1 MPNVEDS
8 DVPLL
13 QSNSRR
19 QRAPLAKSDLP
30 MMNDMDEYICYGD
43 RVAFLCEGQLLALTR
58 KFNLTYQQMALLA
71 ASTLATGGLMGIAG
85 FFVWRKGLFRK
96 RYAALFGDE
105 IYNEDDLIGP
115 EDQSTVTLDNVPL
128 LGGERDIRS
137 KTQSTITSSRITTTS
152 GVAGEPDAP
161 VGGSKAAHG
170 SVAFRLFEFD
180 PKKQQLVFSSVG
192 LPVKFGTPLVVVHAE
207 TGRAIRYLTHRGAV
221 TISKP
226 PVNLAFHRQVRA
238 SLFAME
244 ESAVHLNSIKRSR
257 PQSALVSSSNTSNNN
272 GEAGGVLRATVAD
285 PTSRDD
291 DAEAEQSEQAAM
303 STGQGD
309 FMVDLVDQSQN
320 QGQSQRQVQVLTS
333 YPRGRKLQNLSNVP
347 TNKQRPRSRMQQQSA
362 RSMQYSAQRRSLDLS
377 SSSAAAFR
385 AAISDPRTQQPTRS
399 YGDDAIGAT
408 VVNITDTT
416 NTSSG
421 RGRRRAASSSASAI
435 QGSGS
440 NAFYRSISE
449 SYMNMVSDI
458 TDTLQQTRDRQR
470 DRQELR
476 RRQKVLMK
484 DLPNMSFNN
493 PLGKYYVATVEP
505 VRHQTTGSNY
515 RLPVAPSD
523 EYLRWGQPMS
533 VVAKFNGRACGIRP
547 REYYKDSDL
556 YLTTEATPTTIVPL
570 REDGDLKCMAKES
583 TRFLAHLEKRQVSV
597 SVGTYNVWMMPRKV
611 SAFTSC
617 SPKKNTRARLIGD
630 LLPPCDI
637 WVLTECFDYRARDI
651 LLDKMTEAGYFF
663 FSPTVGHKRV
673 NKTNMR
679 KLLNGGV
686 LLASKYPI
694 LSVRVKLFEGA
705 CAGADKL
712 ADKGV
717 LYCKI
722 LKDGLLVHVFS
733 THLQAWNDPLS
744 RTMRKLQMDM
754 IANFMR
760 AMDIDE
766 VNDVVLFVGDLNVD
780 YWLNKTNKEYDEML
794 NIFGATDPS
803 VVQPRKLGK
812 ASDSDKKES
821 AAEFKHL
828 RKYSFDPRVN
838 ALAAD
843 GLSTDGSLELL
854 DYILYSRT
862 HRQPKTASSWVQPL
876 TTSQPW
882 MWRNQPQYNL
892 SDHFPVVSEFTFE
905 M

>member
-1 MPNVEDS
+1 MPNVEDAE
-8 DVPLL
+8 VPLL
-13 QSNSRR
+13 QNSR
-19 QRAPLAKSDLP
+19 RAPLAKSDLP
-30 MMNDMDEYICYGD
+30 TMTDMDEYICYGD

-105 IYNEDDLIGP
+105 IYNEQDLGGL
-115 EDQSTVTLDNVPL
+115 EQESNVTVDVPL
-128 LGGERDIRS
+128 LGSDRDIRS

-244 ESAVHLNSIKRSR
+244 ESAVHLNSIKRTR
-257 PQSALVSSSNTSNNN
+257 PQSLTTALISSNNSNNN
-272 GEAGGVLRATVAD
+272 NNGALRATVAD
-285 PTSRDD
+285 PSMTDEQQ
-291 DAEAEQSEQAAM
+291 AAEQNEQAMVPA
-303 STGQGD
+303 SHGD
-309 FMVDLVDQSQN
+309 YMVDLADQMQN

-333 YPRGRKLQNLSNVP
+333 YPRGRKLQNLNSVQSNR
-347 TNKQRPRSRMQQQSA
+347 QRPRSRNQQQSA
-362 RSMQYSAQRRSLDLS
+362 RAMQYSAQRRSLDLS
-377 SSSAAAFR
+377 SSTAAAFS
-385 AAISDPRTQQPTRS
+385 AAIDDPRSRGPASS
-399 YGDDAIGAT
+399 YGDDPTGTA
-408 VVNITDTT
+408 VVNLTDTS
-416 NTSSG
+416 NASSG

-458 TDTLQQTRDRQR
+458 TDTLQQQRDRQR

-476 RRQKVLMK
+476 RRQKALMK

-493 PLGKYYVATVEP
+493 PLGKYYIATVEP

-523 EYLRWGQPMS
+523 EFLRWGQPMS
-533 VVAKFNGRACGIRP
+533 LMAKFNGRACGIRP

-556 YLTTEATPTTIVPL
+556 YLTTEAMPTTMVPL

-583 TRFLAHLEKRQVSV
+583 TRYLAHLEKRQVNL

-611 SAFTSC
+611 SAFTNC

-651 LLDKMTEAGYFF
+651 LLDKMSEAGYFF
-663 FSPTVGHKRV
+663 FSPTVGHKRM
-673 NKTNMR
+673 NKSNMR

-722 LKDGLLVHVFS
+722 LKDGMLVHVFS

-754 IANFMR
+754 VSNFMR

-766 VNDVVLFVGDLNVD
+766 VNDVVLFVGDLNVN
-780 YWLNKTNKEYDEML
+780 YWLNKTNQEYDEML
-794 NIFGATDPS
+794 NIFEAKDPS
-803 VVQPRKLGK
+803 VVHPRKLGNV
-812 ASDSDKKES
+812 SDSDKKES

-876 TTSQPW
+876 TTTQPW
-882 MWRNQPQYNL
+882 MWRGQPQFNL

>member
-1 MPNVEDS
+1 MSNVDELDEL
-8 DVPLL
+8 PLL
-13 QSNSRR
+13 QSKS
-19 QRAPLAKSDLP
+19 QRIVHPCHKTK
-30 MMNDMDEYICYGD
+30 NDSSHVNEEYICYGD
-43 RVAFLCEGQLLALTR
+43 RIAFLCDGQLLALTR
-58 KFNLTYQQMALLA
+58 KFNLTYQQMALVA
-71 ASTLATGGLMGIAG
+71 ASTLASGGLMGIAG
-85 FFVWRKGLFRK
+85 FFIWRKGLFRK
-96 RYAALFGDE
+96 RYAALFGDKV
-105 IYNEDDLIGP
+105 YNEDEVKRH
-115 EDQSTVTLDNVPL
+115 EDQVAHESGESVPL
-128 LGGERDIRS
+128 LGEQGHCS
-137 KTQSTITSSRITTTS
+137 KRKSTGNATS
-152 GVAGEPDAP
+152 GYTRT
-161 VGGSKAAHG
+161 SKAAGDMENSVQGHKNRVQHG

-180 PKKQQLVFSSVG
+180 VKTQQLVFASLG

-226 PVNLAFHRQVRA
+226 PVNLAFYRQVRA

-244 ESAVHLNSIKRSR
+244 EAAVHYNAIKRTR
-257 PQSALVSSSNTSNNN
+257 PQSLMTARVASSNLNNN
-272 GEAGGVLRATVAD
+272 NHGDARPEAD
-285 PTSRDD
+285 PTAKDEDQIHEYEVNDLTVRS
-291 DAEAEQSEQAAM
+291 SVSQA
-303 STGQGD
+303 D
-309 FMVDLVDQSQN
+309 FIVELTDESQN
-320 QGQSQRQVQVLTS
+320 RGHTQRQVHVLSS
-333 YPRGRKLQNLSNVP
+333 YPRGRKLQNLSNVSS
-347 TNKQRPRSRMQQQSA
+347 KRPRSCMQKHSA
-362 RSMQYSAQRRSLDLS
+362 SVTQCSVPRRSFDTTS
-377 SSSAAAFR
+377 STPTAF
-385 AAISDPRTQQPTRS
+385 Q
-399 YGDDAIGAT
+399 AT
-408 VVNITDTT
+408 IDVPNSQRITDA
-416 NTSSG
+416 NTPSRRGHRRSSTLSVPG
-421 RGRRRAASSSASAI
+421 M

-440 NAFYRSISE
+440 SAFYRSISE

-458 TDTLQQTRDRQR
+458 TDTLQQQRDRQR

-476 RRQKVLMK
+476 RRQKALMR

-493 PLGKYYVATVEP
+493 HLGKYYVATIEP

-533 VVAKFNGRACGIRP
+533 LISKFNGRACGIRP

-556 YLTTEATPTTIVPL
+556 YLTTESSSTTLVPL
-570 REDGDLKCMAKES
+570 REDGDLRCMAKES
-583 TRFLAHLEKRQVSV
+583 TRYLAHLEKRQVTL

-617 SPKKNTRARLIGD
+617 SPRKNTRARMIGD
-630 LLPPCDI
+630 VLPPCDI
-637 WVLTECFDYRARDI
+637 WVLTECFDYRARNI
-651 LLDKMTEAGYFF
+651 LRDKMSAAGYFF
-663 FSPTVGHKRV
+663 FSPTVGHKRM
-673 NKTNMR
+673 NKSNMR

-722 LKDGLLVHVFS
+722 LKDGLLVHVFA
-733 THLQAWNDPLS
+733 THLQAWNDPFARS
-744 RTMRKLQMDM
+744 VRKMQMDM
-754 IANFMR
+754 IAKFMS

-780 YWLNKTNKEYDEML
+780 YWLNKTNQEYDEML
-794 NIFGATDPS
+794 EIFEAKDS
-803 VVQPRKLGK
+803 SIIRPRTFGN
-812 ASDSDKKES
+812 ASNSDKKQS
-821 AAEFKHL
+821 VAEFKHMC
-828 RKYSFDPRVN
+828 KYSFDPRLN
-838 ALAAD
+838 ALAAE

-876 TTSQPW
+876 TTTSPW
-882 MWRNQPQYNL
+882 KWHGQPQYNL

>member
-1 MPNVEDS
+1 MPNVEDA

-30 MMNDMDEYICYGD
+30 MMTDMDEYICYGD

-96 RYAALFGDE
+96 RYAALFGNE
-105 IYNEDDLIGP
+105 IYNEDDLICP
-115 EDQSTVTLDNVPL
+115 EDQSTLTLDNVPL
-128 LGGERDIRS
+128 L
-137 KTQSTITSSRITTTS
+137 
-152 GVAGEPDAP
+152 GEPDAP

-180 PKKQQLVFSSVG
+180 PKKQQLVFSSV
-192 LPVKFGTPLVVVHAE
+192 
-207 TGRAIRYLTHRGAV
+207 GAV

-272 GEAGGVLRATVAD
+272 REVGALRATVAD
-285 PTSRDD
+285 PTNRDEQ
-291 DAEAEQSEQAAM
+291 EAEQNEQAM
-303 STGQGD
+303 ESTGQGD

-320 QGQSQRQVQVLTS
+320 QGPSQRQVQVLTS
-333 YPRGRKLQNLSNVP
+333 YPRGRKLQNLNPSN
-347 TNKQRPRSRMQQQSA
+347 KHRPRNRKQQQSA
-362 RSMQYSAQRRSLDLS
+362 RSMQYNDQRRSLDVTS
-377 SSSAAAFR
+377 STSAAFR
-385 AAISDPRTQQPTRS
+385 AAISDPRTQQPARS

-421 RGRRRAASSSASAI
+421 RGRRRASSSSASAI
-435 QGSGS
+435 QGSGP

-458 TDTLQQTRDRQR
+458 TDTLQQQRDRQR
-470 DRQELR
+470 DRQELK
-476 RRQKVLMK
+476 RRQKALMK

-533 VVAKFNGRACGIRP
+533 VVAKYNGRACGIRP

-583 TRFLAHLEKRQVSV
+583 TRYLAHLEKRQVNV
-597 SVGTYNVWMMPRKV
+597 SERVHEL
-611 SAFTSC
+611 F
-617 SPKKNTRARLIGD
+617 PKKNTRARLIGD

-694 LSVRVKLFEGA
+694 LSVR
-705 CAGADKL
+705 
-712 ADKGV
+712 
-717 LYCKI
+717 I

-754 IANFMR
+754 VANFMR

-780 YWLNKTNKEYDEML
+780 YWLNKTNQEYDEML
-794 NIFGATDPS
+794 NIFEAKDPS
-803 VVQPRKLGK
+803 VVRHGNSETL
-812 ASDSDKKES
+812 

-862 HRQPKTASSWVQPL
+862 HRQPTTASSWVQPL

>member
-421 RGRRRAASSSASAI
+421 RGRGRAASSSASAI

>member
-1 MPNVEDS
+1 
-8 DVPLL
+8 
-13 QSNSRR
+13 
-19 QRAPLAKSDLP
+19 
-30 MMNDMDEYICYGD
+30 MDEYICYGD
-43 RVAFLCEGQLLALTR
+43 RVAFLCEGQLLALTH

-71 ASTLATGGLMGIAG
+71 ASTLATGGLMGLAG

-96 RYAALFGDE
+96 RYAALFGDD
-105 IYNEDDLIGP
+105 IYNESDLAAP
-115 EDQSTVTLDNVPL
+115 EHAVAVGQDPVPL
-128 LGGERDIRS
+128 LGGERG
-137 KTQSTITSSRITTTS
+137 KAQTSAALTASRIATSS
-152 GVAGEPDAP
+152 GVAGGPDAP
-161 VGGSKAAHG
+161 VGGSKSAHG

-180 PKKQQLVFSSVG
+180 PKKQQLVFASVG
-192 LPVKFGTPLVVVHAE
+192 LPVKFGAPLVVVHAE
-207 TGRAIRYLTHRGAV
+207 TGRAIRYMSHRGAV

-244 ESAVHLNSIKRSR
+244 ESAVHLNSIKRNRR
-257 PQSALVSSSNTSNNN
+257 PQSLIVSSNTGNSN
-272 GEAGGVLRATVAD
+272 TVATEPA
-285 PTSRDD
+285 PTD
-291 DAEAEQSEQAAM
+291 DAEQSDIVMELPETQEGEHEFVAELADESQQQEQN
-303 STGQGD
+303 D
-309 FMVDLVDQSQN
+309 
-320 QGQSQRQVQVLTS
+320 RQMQVLTS
-333 YPRGRKLQNLSNVP
+333 YPRGRKLPNLSNVQG
-347 TNKQRPRSRMQQQSA
+347 NKHRPRSRKQQQSA
-362 RSMQYSAQRRSLDLS
+362 RSMQHTAQRRSLDVTS
-377 SSSAAAFR
+377 STAAAFR
-385 AAISDPRTQQPTRS
+385 AAMDDPRSRHPALS
-399 YGDDAIGAT
+399 YGDDPTGAT
-408 VVNITDTT
+408 VVSLNDGP

-421 RGRRRAASSSASAI
+421 RGRRRAASSSAMT
-435 QGSGS
+435 SGPT
-440 NAFYRSISE
+440 AFYRSISE

-458 TDTLQQTRDRQR
+458 TDSLHQQRDRQR

-476 RRQKVLMK
+476 RRQKALMK

-493 PLGKYYVATVEP
+493 PLGKYYVASVEP
-505 VRHQTTGSNY
+505 VRHQVSGSNY
-515 RLPVAPSD
+515 RLPVSPSD
-523 EYLRWGQPMS
+523 EYLRWGQPLS
-533 VVAKFNGRACGIRP
+533 LVAKFNGRACGIRP

-583 TRFLAHLEKRQVSV
+583 TRYLAHLEKRQVSL
-597 SVGTYNVWMMPRKV
+597 SVGTYNVWMLPRKV
-611 SAFTSC
+611 SAFTSV

-651 LLDKMTEAGYFF
+651 LLDKMSEAGYFF
-663 FSPTVGHKRV
+663 FSPTVGHKRM
-673 NKTNMR
+673 NKSNMR

-766 VNDVVLFVGDLNVD
+766 VNDVVLFTGDLNVN

-794 NIFGATDPS
+794 GIFGAKDPS
-803 VVQPRKLGK
+803 VVRPRKLGN
-812 ASDSDKKES
+812 ASYSDKKES
-821 AAEFKHL
+821 AAEYKHL

-843 GLSTDGSLELL
+843 GLSSDGSLELL
-854 DYILYSRT
+854 DYVLYSSN
-862 HRQPKTASSWVQPL
+862 HRQPKSATSWVQPL
-876 TTSQPW
+876 TTTSPW
-882 MWRNQPQYNL
+882 MWRSQPQYNL

>member
-1 MPNVEDS
+1 MPNVEDAEEL
-8 DVPLL
+8 PLL

-19 QRAPLAKSDLP
+19 AAPKSDAP
-30 MMNDMDEYICYGD
+30 DMDEYICYGD
-43 RVAFLCEGQLLALTR
+43 RVAFLCEGQLLALAR

-96 RYAALFGDE
+96 RYAALFGDDV
-105 IYNEDDLIGP
+105 YNEDDLLSSP
-115 EDQSTVTLDNVPL
+115 SSQQQTTVTYDVPV
-128 LGGERDIRS
+128 LGAQRC
-137 KTQSTITSSRITTTS
+137 KTRGSTLTASQLTTTS

-161 VGGSKAAHG
+161 VGGSQASHG

-192 LPVKFGTPLVVVHAE
+192 LPVKFGTSLVVVHAE
-207 TGRAIRYLTHRGAV
+207 TGRAIRYLSHRGAV

-244 ESAVHLNSIKRSR
+244 ESALQLNSIKRAR
-257 PQSALVSSSNTSNNN
+257 PQSASSTGNVSNA
-272 GEAGGVLRATVAD
+272 EAAEALRATVAD
-285 PTSRDD
+285 PTTQETDVV
-291 DAEAEQSEQAAM
+291 AELADH
-303 STGQGD
+303 G
-309 FMVDLVDQSQN
+309 
-320 QGQSQRQVQVLTS
+320 QRQMQVLTS
-333 YPRGRKLQNLSNVP
+333 YPRGRKLQNLSSLQQP
-347 TNKQRPRSRMQQQSA
+347 TKQRPRSRKQQQSA
-362 RSMQYSAQRRSLDLS
+362 RSVQYGAQRRSLDMTS
-377 SSSAAAFR
+377 STAAAFR
-385 AAISDPRTQQPTRS
+385 AAIDDARSRQPALS
-399 YGDDAIGAT
+399 YGDDPTGAT
-408 VVNITDTT
+408 VVSLNDGP
-416 NTSSG
+416 NASSG
-421 RGRRRAASSSASAI
+421 RGRRRASSSSASAVA
-435 QGSGS
+435 GSGP

-458 TDTLQQTRDRQR
+458 SDSLQQQRDRQR
-470 DRQELR
+470 DRQELK
-476 RRQKVLMK
+476 RRQKALMK
-484 DLPNMSFNN
+484 DLPNMSLNN

-505 VRHQTTGSNY
+505 VRHQASGSNS

-523 EYLRWGQPMS
+523 EFLRWGQPMS
-533 VVAKFNGRACGIRP
+533 LVAKFNGRACGIRP

-556 YLTTEATPTTIVPL
+556 YLTTDATPTTIVPL

-583 TRFLAHLEKRQVSV
+583 TRYMAHLEKRQVNL
-597 SVGTYNVWMMPRKV
+597 SVGTYNVWMLPRKV
-611 SAFTSC
+611 SAFTSV

-651 LLDKMTEAGYFF
+651 LLDKMSEAGYFF
-663 FSPTVGHKRV
+663 FSPTVGHKRM
-673 NKTNMR
+673 NKSNMR

-754 IANFMR
+754 VASFMR

-766 VNDVVLFVGDLNVD
+766 ANDVVLFVGDLNVN

-794 NIFGATDPS
+794 GIFGAKDPS
-803 VVQPRKLGK
+803 VVRPRKLGN
-812 ASDSDKKES
+812 ASDSDKKET
-821 AAEFKHL
+821 AAEYKHL

-843 GLSTDGSLELL
+843 GLSSDGSLELL

-862 HRQPKTASSWVQPL
+862 HRQPKSATSWVQPL
-876 TTSQPW
+876 ATRSPW
-882 MWRNQPQYNL
+882 MWRSQPHYNL

>member
-1 MPNVEDS
+1 MT
-8 DVPLL
+8 
-13 QSNSRR
+13 
-19 QRAPLAKSDLP
+19 DLE
-30 MMNDMDEYICYGD
+30 EYICYGD

-105 IYNEDDLIGP
+105 IYNEEDLGDS
-115 EDQSTVTLDNVPL
+115 EQSGGVTMDPVPL
-128 LGGERDIRS
+128 LGGDRDVRS
-137 KTQSTITSSRITTTS
+137 KMQASTVTSSRITTTS

-161 VGGSKAAHG
+161 VGGSKASHG

-207 TGRAIRYLTHRGAV
+207 TGRAIKYLAHRGAV

-257 PQSALVSSSNTSNNN
+257 PQSLTTALMSTSNTSNTNN
-272 GEAGGVLRATVAD
+272 GDAGALRATVAD
-285 PTSRDD
+285 PT
-291 DAEAEQSEQAAM
+291 ATEEQND
-303 STGQGD
+303 QGTIRQED
-309 FMVDLVDQSQN
+309 FMVELTDESQN
-320 QGQSQRQVQVLTS
+320 LGQTQTQRQMQVLTS
-333 YPRGRKLQNLSNVP
+333 YPRGKKLPNLTNVQGS
-347 TNKQRPRSRMQQQSA
+347 KHRPRSRKQQQSS
-362 RSMQYSAQRRSLDLS
+362 RSMQCSAQRRSLDMTS
-377 SSSAAAFR
+377 STAAAFR
-385 AAISDPRTQQPTRS
+385 AAVDDPRSRPPAFS
-399 YGDDAIGAT
+399 YGDDPTGAT
-408 VVNITDTT
+408 VVNLNDGP

-421 RGRRRAASSSASAI
+421 RGRRRASSSSASAI
-435 QGSGS
+435 PGSGS

-458 TDTLQQTRDRQR
+458 TDTLQQQRDRQR

-476 RRQKVLMK
+476 RRQKALMK

-505 VRHQTTGSNY
+505 VRHQMSGSNY

-533 VVAKFNGRACGIRP
+533 IVAKFNGRACGIRP

-583 TRFLAHLEKRQVSV
+583 TRYLAHLEKRTVNL

-630 LLPPCDI
+630 MLPPCDI

-651 LLDKMTEAGYFF
+651 LLDKMANAGYFF
-663 FSPTVGHKRV
+663 FSPTVGHKRM
-673 NKTNMR
+673 NKSNMR

-754 IANFMR
+754 VANFMR

-766 VNDVVLFVGDLNVD
+766 VNDTVLFVGDLNVN
-780 YWLNKTNKEYDEML
+780 YWLNKTNQEYDEML
-794 NIFGATDPS
+794 DIFEAKDPS
-803 VVQPRKLGK
+803 VVRPRKLGN
-812 ASDSDKKES
+812 ASDSDQKET

-862 HRQPKTASSWVQPL
+862 HRQPKTATSWVQPL
-876 TTSQPW
+876 TTTQPW
-882 MWRNQPQYNL
+882 MWRSQPQYNL

>member
-1 MPNVEDS
+1 MPNVEDA

-19 QRAPLAKSDLP
+19 RAPFAKSDFP
-30 MMNDMDEYICYGD
+30 MTDVDEYICYGD
-43 RVAFLCEGQLLALTR
+43 RVAFLCEGQLLALTH

-71 ASTLATGGLMGIAG
+71 ASTLATGGLMGMAG

-105 IYNEDDLIGP
+105 IYNEDDLNLEMQG
-115 EDQSTVTLDNVPL
+115 TLDTVPL
-128 LGGERDIRS
+128 LGDRDIRS
-137 KTQSTITSSRITTTS
+137 TGKTQSTITSSRITTTS

-161 VGGSKAAHG
+161 VGAKTPHG

-207 TGRAIRYLTHRGAV
+207 TGRAIRYLSHRGAV

-244 ESAVHLNSIKRSR
+244 ESALHLNYIKRTR
-257 PQSALVSSSNTSNNN
+257 PQSLTTALVSSNNTNNMN
-272 GEAGGVLRATVAD
+272 QEAGVLRATVAD
-285 PTSRDD
+285 PTR
-291 DAEAEQSEQAAM
+291 SEQEQNEQDN
-303 STGQGD
+303 QGD
-309 FMVDLVDQSQN
+309 FMVELMDQSQN
-320 QGQSQRQVQVLTS
+320 QGQPTQRQVQVLTS
-333 YPRGRKLQNLSNVP
+333 YPRGRKLQNLNNVQ
-347 TNKQRPRSRMQQQSA
+347 QRPRSRKQQQSA
-362 RSMQYSAQRRSLDLS
+362 RAMQYNSQRRSLNLS
-377 SSSAAAFR
+377 SSTAAAFQ
-385 AAISDPRTQQPTRS
+385 AAIDDPRSRQTVLSNDDDPT
-399 YGDDAIGAT
+399 GTT
-408 VVNITDTT
+408 VVNLNDTA
-416 NTSSG
+416 NASSG
-421 RGRRRAASSSASAI
+421 RGRRRAASTSASAI
-435 QGSGS
+435 PGSGPH
-440 NAFYRSISE
+440 AFYRTLSA

-458 TDTLQQTRDRQR
+458 TDTLQQQRERQR

-476 RRQKVLMK
+476 RRQKALMK

-493 PLGKYYVATVEP
+493 PLGKYYVATVEQ
-505 VRHQTTGSNY
+505 VRHQVNGSNY

-533 VVAKFNGRACGIRP
+533 VVATFNNRACGIRP

-583 TRFLAHLEKRQVSV
+583 TRYLAHLEKRQVTL

-630 LLPPCDI
+630 VLPPCDI
-637 WVLTECFDYRARDI
+637 WILTECFDYRARDI
-651 LLDKMTEAGYFF
+651 LLDKMSEAGYFF

-686 LLASKYPI
+686 LLVSKYPI
-694 LSVRVKLFEGA
+694 LTVRVKLFEGA

-744 RTMRKLQMDM
+744 RTMRKMQMNM

-766 VNDVVLFVGDLNVD
+766 VNDTVLFVGDLNVD
-780 YWLNKTNKEYDEML
+780 YWLNKRNQEYDEML
-794 NIFGATDPS
+794 NIFEAKDPS
-803 VVQPRKLGK
+803 VVRPRKLGN
-812 ASDSDKKES
+812 ASDSDEKET
-821 AAEFKHL
+821 AAEYKQL

-862 HRQPKTASSWVQPL
+862 HRQPTTASSWVQPL
-876 TTSQPW
+876 TTSTPW
-882 MWRNQPQYNL
+882 KWRGQPQFNL

>member
-1 MPNVEDS
+1 MT
-8 DVPLL
+8 
-13 QSNSRR
+13 
-19 QRAPLAKSDLP
+19 
-30 MMNDMDEYICYGD
+30 DMDEYICYGD

-58 KFNLTYQQMALLA
+58 KLNLTYQQMALLA

-96 RYAALFGDE
+96 RYAALFGAE
-105 IYNEDDLIGP
+105 IYNEEDLVGM
-115 EDQSTVTLDNVPL
+115 EQESNVTLDRVPL
-128 LGGERDIRS
+128 LGGDRDIRS

-244 ESAVHLNSIKRSR
+244 ESAVHLNSIKRTR
-257 PQSALVSSSNTSNNN
+257 PQSLTTALVSSNNSNNINN
-272 GEAGGVLRATVAD
+272 GALRATVAD
-285 PTSRDD
+285 PTMTDEQQA
-291 DAEAEQSEQAAM
+291 AEHNEQAM
-303 STGQGD
+303 VPVSEGD
-309 FMVDLVDQSQN
+309 YTVELADQTQN

-333 YPRGRKLQNLSNVP
+333 YPRGRKLQNLNSVQN
-347 TNKQRPRSRMQQQSA
+347 NRQRPRSRKQQQST
-362 RSMQYSAQRRSLDLS
+362 RSMQYGAQRRSLDLTS
-377 SSSAAAFR
+377 STAAAFS
-385 AAISDPRTQQPTRS
+385 AAIDDPRSHQPAFS
-399 YGDDAIGAT
+399 HGDDPT
-408 VVNITDTT
+408 VVNLGDTS

-458 TDTLQQTRDRQR
+458 TDTLQQQRDRQR

-476 RRQKVLMK
+476 RRQKALMK

-505 VRHQTTGSNY
+505 VRHQTSGSNY

-523 EYLRWGQPMS
+523 EFLRWGQPMS
-533 VVAKFNGRACGIRP
+533 LMAKFNGRACGIRP

-583 TRFLAHLEKRQVSV
+583 TRYLAHLEKRQVNL

-630 LLPPCDI
+630 LLPPCDL

-651 LLDKMTEAGYFF
+651 LLDKMSEAGYFF
-663 FSPTVGHKRV
+663 FSPTVGHKRM
-673 NKTNMR
+673 NKSNMR

-722 LKDGLLVHVFS
+722 LKDGMLVHVFS

-754 IANFMR
+754 VSNFMR

-766 VNDVVLFVGDLNVD
+766 VNDVVLFVGDLNVN
-780 YWLNKTNKEYDEML
+780 YWLNKTNQEYDEML
-794 NIFGATDPS
+794 NIFEAKDPS
-803 VVQPRKLGK
+803 VVRPRKLGN

-862 HRQPKTASSWVQPL
+862 HRQPTTASSWVQPL
-876 TTSQPW
+876 TTTQPW
-882 MWRNQPQYNL
+882 MWRGQPQFNL

>member
-1 MPNVEDS
+1 MPNVEDA

-30 MMNDMDEYICYGD
+30 MMTDMDEYICYGD

-96 RYAALFGDE
+96 RYAALFGNE
-105 IYNEDDLIGP
+105 IYNEDDLICP
-115 EDQSTVTLDNVPL
+115 EDQSTLTLDNVPL
-128 LGGERDIRS
+128 LGGGRDIRS
-137 KTQSTITSSRITTTS
+137 KTQSTVTSSRITTTS

-272 GEAGGVLRATVAD
+272 REVGALRATVAD
-285 PTSRDD
+285 PTNRDEQ
-291 DAEAEQSEQAAM
+291 EAEQNEQAM
-303 STGQGD
+303 ESTGQGD

-320 QGQSQRQVQVLTS
+320 QGPSQRQVQVLTS
-333 YPRGRKLQNLSNVP
+333 YPRGRKLQNLNPSN
-347 TNKQRPRSRMQQQSA
+347 KHRPRNRKQQQSA
-362 RSMQYSAQRRSLDLS
+362 RSMQYNDQRRSLDVTS
-377 SSSAAAFR
+377 STSAAFR
-385 AAISDPRTQQPTRS
+385 AAISDPRTQQPARS

-421 RGRRRAASSSASAI
+421 RGRRRASSSSASAI
-435 QGSGS
+435 QGSGP

-458 TDTLQQTRDRQR
+458 TDTLQQQRDRQR
-470 DRQELR
+470 DRQELK
-476 RRQKVLMK
+476 RRQKALMK

-533 VVAKFNGRACGIRP
+533 VVAKYNGRACGIRP

-583 TRFLAHLEKRQVSV
+583 TRYLAHLEKRQVNV

-754 IANFMR
+754 VANFMR

-780 YWLNKTNKEYDEML
+780 YWLNKTNQEYDEML
-794 NIFGATDPS
+794 NIFEAKDPS
-803 VVQPRKLGK
+803 VVRPRKLGN

-862 HRQPKTASSWVQPL
+862 HRQPTTASSWVQPL

>member
-1 MPNVEDS
+1 
-8 DVPLL
+8 
-13 QSNSRR
+13 
-19 QRAPLAKSDLP
+19 
-30 MMNDMDEYICYGD
+30 
-43 RVAFLCEGQLLALTR
+43 
-58 KFNLTYQQMALLA
+58 MA
-71 ASTLATGGLMGIAG
+71 
-85 FFVWRKGLFRK
+85 
-96 RYAALFGDE
+96 
-105 IYNEDDLIGP
+105 
-115 EDQSTVTLDNVPL
+115 
-128 LGGERDIRS
+128 
-137 KTQSTITSSRITTTS
+137 
-152 GVAGEPDAP
+152 
-161 VGGSKAAHG
+161 
-170 SVAFRLFEFD
+170 
-180 PKKQQLVFSSVG
+180 
-192 LPVKFGTPLVVVHAE
+192 
-207 TGRAIRYLTHRGAV
+207 
-221 TISKP
+221 
-226 PVNLAFHRQVRA
+226 
-238 SLFAME
+238 
-244 ESAVHLNSIKRSR
+244 
-257 PQSALVSSSNTSNNN
+257 SSNTASVNNA
-272 GEAGGVLRATVAD
+272 GAEALRATVAD
-285 PTSRDD
+285 PTTT
-291 DAEAEQSEQAAM
+291 AVEQEDS
-303 STGQGD
+303 
-309 FMVDLVDQSQN
+309 FMVELAEQN
-320 QGQSQRQVQVLTS
+320 QGQQTQRQMQVLTS
-333 YPRGRKLQNLSNVP
+333 YPRGRKLQNLNNVQQ
-347 TNKQRPRSRMQQQSA
+347 NKHRPRSRKQQQSA
-362 RSMQYSAQRRSLDLS
+362 RSVQYGAQRRSLDVTS
-377 SSSAAAFR
+377 STAAAFR
-385 AAISDPRTQQPTRS
+385 AAIEDPRSRQPALS
-399 YGDDAIGAT
+399 YGDDPTGTT
-408 VVNITDTT
+408 VVSLNDGP

-435 QGSGS
+435 AGSGP
-440 NAFYRSISE
+440 NPFYRSISE

-458 TDTLQQTRDRQR
+458 TDSLQQQRDRQR

-476 RRQKVLMK
+476 RRQKALMK

-493 PLGKYYVATVEP
+493 PLGKYYVGTVEP
-505 VRHQTTGSNY
+505 VRHQVSGSNY
-515 RLPVAPSD
+515 RLPVAQSD

-533 VVAKFNGRACGIRP
+533 LVAKFNGRTCGIRP

-583 TRFLAHLEKRQVSV
+583 TRYLAHLEKRQVNL
-597 SVGTYNVWMMPRKV
+597 SVGTYNVWMLPRKV
-611 SAFTSC
+611 SAFTSV

-651 LLDKMTEAGYFF
+651 LLDKMSEAGYFF
-663 FSPTVGHKRV
+663 FSPTVGHKRM
-673 NKTNMR
+673 NKSNMR

-754 IANFMR
+754 VANFMH

-766 VNDVVLFVGDLNVD
+766 TNDVVLFVGDLNVN
-780 YWLNKTNKEYDEML
+780 YWLNKTNEEYDEML
-794 NIFGATDPS
+794 DIFGAKDPS
-803 VVQPRKLGK
+803 VVRPRELGN

-821 AAEFKHL
+821 AAEYKHL

-843 GLSTDGSLELL
+843 GLSSDGSLELL

-862 HRQPKTASSWVQPL
+862 HRQPKSATSWVQPL
-876 TTSQPW
+876 TTRSPW
-882 MWRNQPQYNL
+882 MWRSQPHFNL

>member
-1 MPNVEDS
+1 MPNVEDAEEL
-8 DVPLL
+8 PLL

-19 QRAPLAKSDLP
+19 AAMPKSDMP
-30 MMNDMDEYICYGD
+30 DMDEYICYGD
-43 RVAFLCEGQLLALTR
+43 RVAFLCEGQLLALTH

-71 ASTLATGGLMGIAG
+71 ASTLATGGLMGLAG

-96 RYAALFGDE
+96 RYAALFGDD
-105 IYNEDDLIGP
+105 IYNEDDLEP
-115 EDQSTVTLDNVPL
+115 AVCSQQTHATFDVPL
-128 LGGERDIRS
+128 LGGERS
-137 KTQSTITSSRITTTS
+137 KTQGSAVTSSRVTTTS
-152 GVAGEPDAP
+152 GVAGEPDDP
-161 VGGSKAAHG
+161 VGGSKAPHG

-207 TGRAIRYLTHRGAV
+207 TGRAIRYLSHRGAV

-238 SLFAME
+238 SLFAIE
-244 ESAVHLNSIKRSR
+244 ESAVHLNHIKRTR
-257 PQSALVSSSNTSNNN
+257 PQSLTTALMASSNTASVNNA
-272 GEAGGVLRATVAD
+272 GAEALRATVAD
-285 PTSRDD
+285 PTTT
-291 DAEAEQSEQAAM
+291 AVEQEDS
-303 STGQGD
+303 
-309 FMVDLVDQSQN
+309 FMVELAEQN
-320 QGQSQRQVQVLTS
+320 QGQQTQRQMQVLTS
-333 YPRGRKLQNLSNVP
+333 YPRGRKLQNLNNVQQ
-347 TNKQRPRSRMQQQSA
+347 NKHRPRSRKQQQSA
-362 RSMQYSAQRRSLDLS
+362 RSVQYGAQRRSLDVTS
-377 SSSAAAFR
+377 STAAAFR
-385 AAISDPRTQQPTRS
+385 AAIEDPRSRQPALS
-399 YGDDAIGAT
+399 YGDDPTGTT
-408 VVNITDTT
+408 VVSLNDGP

-435 QGSGS
+435 AGSGP
-440 NAFYRSISE
+440 NPFYRSISE

-458 TDTLQQTRDRQR
+458 TDSLQQQRDRQR

-476 RRQKVLMK
+476 RRQKALMK

-493 PLGKYYVATVEP
+493 PLGKYYVGTVEP
-505 VRHQTTGSNY
+505 VRHQVSGSNY
-515 RLPVAPSD
+515 RLPVAQSD

-533 VVAKFNGRACGIRP
+533 LVAKFNGRTCGIRP

-583 TRFLAHLEKRQVSV
+583 TRYLAHLEKRQVNL
-597 SVGTYNVWMMPRKV
+597 SVGTYNVWMLPRKV
-611 SAFTSC
+611 SAFTSV

-651 LLDKMTEAGYFF
+651 LLDKMSEAGYFF
-663 FSPTVGHKRV
+663 FSPTVGHKRM
-673 NKTNMR
+673 NKSNMR

-754 IANFMR
+754 VANFMH

-766 VNDVVLFVGDLNVD
+766 TNDVVLFVGDLNVN
-780 YWLNKTNKEYDEML
+780 YWLNKTNEEYDEML
-794 NIFGATDPS
+794 DIFGAKDPS
-803 VVQPRKLGK
+803 VVRPRELGN

-821 AAEFKHL
+821 AAEYKHL

-843 GLSTDGSLELL
+843 GLSSDGSLELL

-862 HRQPKTASSWVQPL
+862 HRQPKSATSWVQPL
-876 TTSQPW
+876 TTRSPW
-882 MWRNQPQYNL
+882 MWRSQPHFNL

>member
-1 MPNVEDS
+1 MPNVEDA

-19 QRAPLAKSDLP
+19 QRAPHAKSDLP
-30 MMNDMDEYICYGD
+30 IMTDMDEYICYGD
-43 RVAFLCEGQLLALTR
+43 RVAFLCEGQLLALTH

-96 RYAALFGDE
+96 RYAALFGAE
-105 IYNEDDLIGP
+105 IYNEDDLIGS
-115 EDQSTVTLDNVPL
+115 EDPSVVTLDNVPL
-128 LGGERDIRS
+128 LGGDRDIRS
-137 KTQSTITSSRITTTS
+137 KTQSTLTSSRITTTS
-152 GVAGEPDAP
+152 GVAGEPDDP

-226 PVNLAFHRQVRA
+226 PVNLTFHRQVRA

-244 ESAVHLNSIKRSR
+244 ESAVHLNAIKRSTR
-257 PQSALVSSSNTSNNN
+257 PQSALVSSSNTSHNN
-272 GEAGGVLRATVAD
+272 GEVGALRATVAD
-285 PTSRDD
+285 PTTRDQQ
-291 DAEAEQSEQAAM
+291 EAESSEQAAE
-303 STGQGD
+303 STSQGD

-320 QGQSQRQVQVLTS
+320 QGPSQRQAHVLTN
-333 YPRGRKLQNLSNVP
+333 YPRGRKLQNLNP
-347 TNKQRPRSRMQQQSA
+347 TNKHRPRSRKQQQSA
-362 RSMQYSAQRRSLDLS
+362 RSMQYNGQRRSLDLS
-377 SSSAAAFR
+377 SASAAAFR
-385 AAISDPRTQQPTRS
+385 AAISDPRTQQPTCS
-399 YGDDAIGAT
+399 YGDDAIGAS

-435 QGSGS
+435 QGSRS

-458 TDTLQQTRDRQR
+458 TDTLQQQRDRQR

-476 RRQKVLMK
+476 RRQKALMK

-533 VVAKFNGRACGIRP
+533 VVAKYNGRACGIRP

-583 TRFLAHLEKRQVSV
+583 TRYLAHLEKRQVHV

-663 FSPTVGHKRV
+663 FSPTVGHKRI
-673 NKTNMR
+673 NKSNMR

-780 YWLNKTNKEYDEML
+780 YHLNKTNQEYDEML
-794 NIFGATDPS
+794 NIFEAKDPS
-803 VVQPRKLGK
+803 AVHPRKLGN

-862 HRQPKTASSWVQPL
+862 HRQPTTASSWVQPL

-892 SDHFPVVSEFTFE
+892 SDHFPVVSEFTFD

>member
-1 MPNVEDS
+1 MPE
-8 DVPLL
+8 P
-13 QSNSRR
+13 
-19 QRAPLAKSDLP
+19 
-30 MMNDMDEYICYGD
+30 DEYICYGD

-96 RYAALFGDE
+96 RYAALFGAD
-105 IYNEDDLIGP
+105 IYNEDDLGDP
-115 EDQSTVTLDNVPL
+115 DSSSAVTVDPVPV
-128 LGGERDIRS
+128 LGGS
-137 KTQSTITSSRITTTS
+137 KTQGSVVTASRVTTTS
-152 GVAGEPDAP
+152 GVTGEPDAP
-161 VGGSKAAHG
+161 VRGSKDTHG

-192 LPVKFGTPLVVVHAE
+192 LPVKFSTPLVVVHAE
-207 TGRAIRYLTHRGAV
+207 TGRAIRYLSHRGAV

-257 PQSALVSSSNTSNNN
+257 PQSLTTALISSSSNTSTINN
-272 GEAGGVLRATVAD
+272 GEVGALRATVAD
-285 PTSRDD
+285 PTATETSGEG
-291 DAEAEQSEQAAM
+291 AEEQADA
-303 STGQGD
+303 D
-309 FMVDLVDQSQN
+309 FLVELEDNSQN
-320 QGQSQRQVQVLTS
+320 QGQPQSQRQMQVLTS
-333 YPRGRKLQNLSNVP
+333 YPRGKKLAHIHSN
-347 TNKQRPRSRMQQQSA
+347 KHRPRSRKQQQST
-362 RSMQYSAQRRSLDLS
+362 RSLQYSSQRRSLDLTS
-377 SSSAAAFR
+377 STAAAFR
-385 AAISDPRTQQPTRS
+385 AAVDDPRARQPALS
-399 YGDDAIGAT
+399 YGDDPAGAA
-408 VVNITDTT
+408 VVSISDTP

-421 RGRRRAASSSASAI
+421 RARRRASSSSASAI
-435 QGSGS
+435 PGSGA
-440 NAFYRSISE
+440 NAFYRSISA

-458 TDTLQQTRDRQR
+458 TDSLQQQRDRQR

-476 RRQKVLMK
+476 RRQKQLMK

-505 VRHQTTGSNY
+505 VRHQMSGSNY
-515 RLPVAPSD
+515 RLPVSPTD
-523 EYLRWGQPMS
+523 EFLRWGQPMS
-533 VVAKFNGRACGIRP
+533 LVAKFNGRTCGIRP

-556 YLTTEATPTTIVPL
+556 YLTTDATPTTIVPL

-583 TRFLAHLEKRQVSV
+583 TRYLAHLEKRQVNV

-630 LLPPCDI
+630 SLPPCDI
-637 WVLTECFDYRARDI
+637 WVLTECFDYRARDV

-663 FSPTVGHKRV
+663 FSPTVGHKRM

-744 RTMRKLQMDM
+744 RAMRKMQMNM
-754 IANFMR
+754 VSNFMR

-766 VNDVVLFVGDLNVD
+766 VNDAVLFVGDLNVN
-780 YWLNKTNKEYDEML
+780 YWLNKTNQEYDEML
-794 NIFGATDPS
+794 DIFEANDPS
-803 VVQPRKLGK
+803 VVRPRKLGN
-812 ASDSDKKES
+812 ASDSDKKET

-876 TTSQPW
+876 TTTQPW

>member
-1 MPNVEDS
+1 MPNVEAEEL
-8 DVPLL
+8 PLL
-13 QSNSRR
+13 QSQRR
-19 QRAPLAKSDLP
+19 PPPPKSDLP
-30 MMNDMDEYICYGD
+30 TTTDMDEYICYGD
-43 RVAFLCEGQLLALTR
+43 RVAFLCEGQLLALTH

-71 ASTLATGGLMGIAG
+71 ASTLATGGLMGLAG

-96 RYAALFGDE
+96 RYAALFGND
-105 IYNEDDLIGP
+105 IYNEEDLL
-115 EDQSTVTLDNVPL
+115 ESESLERVPL
-128 LGGERDIRS
+128 LGGDKAS
-137 KTQSTITSSRITTTS
+137 ATASRVTTTS
-152 GVAGEPDAP
+152 GVAGEP
-161 VGGSKAAHG
+161 GSPMGQPKASHG

-192 LPVKFGTPLVVVHAE
+192 LPIKFGTPLVVVHAE
-207 TGRAIRYLTHRGAV
+207 TGRAIRYLSHRGAV

-244 ESAVHLNSIKRSR
+244 ESAVHLNSIKRAR
-257 PQSALVSSSNTSNNN
+257 PQSLTTALTTASDASNVNN
-272 GEAGGVLRATVAD
+272 GDALRATVAD
-285 PTSRDD
+285 PTR
-291 DAEAEQSEQAAM
+291 APEEEEQRAM
-303 STGQGD
+303 VPYDQD
-309 FMVDLVDQSQN
+309 FLVELADQSQE
-320 QGQSQRQVQVLTS
+320 QTPSQRQMQVLTS
-333 YPRGRKLQNLSNVP
+333 YPRGKKLSNL
-347 TNKQRPRSRMQQQSA
+347 TNAQSKQRPRSRKQQQSS
-362 RSMQYSAQRRSLDLS
+362 RMMHYSAQRRSLDVT

-385 AAISDPRTQQPTRS
+385 AAIDDPRARQPAFS
-399 YGDDAIGAT
+399 NGDDPTGAT
-408 VVNITDTT
+408 VVGIADTPHA
-416 NTSSG
+416 SSG
-421 RGRRRAASSSASAI
+421 RGRRRASSSSASAI

-458 TDTLQQTRDRQR
+458 TDSLQQQRGRQR

-476 RRQKVLMK
+476 RRQKQLMK

-505 VRHQTTGSNY
+505 VRHQMSGSNY
-515 RLPVAPSD
+515 RQPVSPSD

-533 VVAKFNGRACGIRP
+533 LMAKFNGRSCGIRP

-556 YLTTEATPTTIVPL
+556 YLTTEATPTTMVPL

-583 TRFLAHLEKRQVSV
+583 TRYLAHLEKRQVNL

-651 LLDKMTEAGYFF
+651 LLDKMSEAGYFF
-663 FSPTVGHKRV
+663 FSPTVGHKRM
-673 NKTNMR
+673 NKSNMR

-744 RTMRKLQMDM
+744 RTMRKMQMDM
-754 IANFMR
+754 VANFMR

-766 VNDVVLFVGDLNVD
+766 VNDTVLFVGDLNVN
-780 YWLNKTNKEYDEML
+780 YWLNKTNQEYDEML
-794 NIFGATDPS
+794 NIFEAKDPS
-803 VVQPRKLGK
+803 VARPRKLGN

-862 HRQPKTASSWVQPL
+862 HRQPKTATSWVQPL
-876 TTSQPW
+876 TTVSPW
-882 MWRNQPQYNL
+882 KWRNQSQYNL

>member
-1 MPNVEDS
+1 MPNVEDA

-19 QRAPLAKSDLP
+19 QRAPLAKSDSLT
-30 MMNDMDEYICYGD
+30 MTDMDEYICYGD

-85 FFVWRKGLFRK
+85 FFIWRKGLFRK
-96 RYAALFGDE
+96 RYAALFGAE
-105 IYNEDDLIGP
+105 IYNEEDLVDL
-115 EDQSTVTLDNVPL
+115 EQQSNVRVPL
-128 LGGERDIRS
+128 LGGDRDIRS
-137 KTQSTITSSRITTTS
+137 KTQSTVTSSRITTTS

-244 ESAVHLNSIKRSR
+244 ESAVHLNSIKRTR
-257 PQSALVSSSNTSNNN
+257 PQSLTTALVSSNNTNNN
-272 GEAGGVLRATVAD
+272 TNGMLRATVAD
-285 PTSRDD
+285 PTMTDEQK
-291 DAEAEQSEQAAM
+291 AAEQNEQAMVPA
-303 STGQGD
+303 D
-309 FMVDLVDQSQN
+309 YMVDLADEMQN
-320 QGQSQRQVQVLTS
+320 QWQSQRQVQVLTS
-333 YPRGRKLQNLSNVP
+333 YPRGRKLQNLNNVQSNR
-347 TNKQRPRSRMQQQSA
+347 QRPRSRKQQQSA
-362 RSMQYSAQRRSLDLS
+362 RLMQYSAQRRSLDLTS
-377 SSSAAAFR
+377 STAAAFS
-385 AAISDPRTQQPTRS
+385 AAIDDPRSREPAFS
-399 YGDDAIGAT
+399 HGDDPTGTT
-408 VVNITDTT
+408 VVNLNDTAD
-416 NTSSG
+416 TSSG
-421 RGRRRAASSSASAI
+421 RGRRRASSSSI
-435 QGSGS
+435 PGSGS

-458 TDTLQQTRDRQR
+458 TDTLQQQRDRQR

-476 RRQKVLMK
+476 RRQKALMK

-505 VRHQTTGSNY
+505 VRHQTSGSNY
-515 RLPVAPSD
+515 RLPVDPSD
-523 EYLRWGQPMS
+523 EFLRWGQPMS
-533 VVAKFNGRACGIRP
+533 LVAKCDGRACGIRP

-583 TRFLAHLEKRQVSV
+583 TRFLAHLEKRQVNL

-651 LLDKMTEAGYFF
+651 LLDKMSEAGYFF
-663 FSPTVGHKRV
+663 FSPTVGHKRM
-673 NKTNMR
+673 NKSNMR

-686 LLASKYPI
+686 LVASKYPI

-722 LKDGLLVHVFS
+722 LKDGMLVHVFS

-754 IANFMR
+754 VSNFMR

-766 VNDVVLFVGDLNVD
+766 VNDVVLFVGDLNVN
-780 YWLNKTNKEYDEML
+780 YWLNKTNQEYDEML
-794 NIFGATDPS
+794 NIFEAKDTS
-803 VVQPRKLGK
+803 VVHPRKLGN

-876 TTSQPW
+876 TTTQPW
-882 MWRNQPQYNL
+882 MWRGQPQFNL